1 MIKIC
6 RGVYVHFLTVL
17 LFAVCFITA
26 KLETFFIT
34 YLIMF
39 LHELAH
45 LAAAAAL
52 GLMPSHITFF
62 PFGVNLK
69 LKNTMLYSVAD
80 EIILYGAGPL
90 LNILLAG
97 FARVFFKGHFW
108 YDDFYW
114 KNVIL
119 ACLNLLPILPLDGG
133 IVLKNILS
141 KSIGYKKSMFF
152 MRAVSIAMLLMA
164 GYGLFAAEVLRRNF
178 SFYFFIIFLF
188 GNLFTAKEKYNPD
201 ILRELIFSNKSGK
214 RKARVLVAE
223 QGESLREILKEF
235 TNNRYNILCILGENG
250 KIEKIM
256 SEREVIDGLLTNK
269 YI

>member
-6 RGVYVHFLTVL
+6 KGVYIHFLTVA

-39 LHELAH
+39 MHELAH
-45 LAAAAAL
+45 LAGAAAL
-52 GLMPSHITFF
+52 GLKPSHITLF

-69 LKNTMLYSVAD
+69 LKNNILCSVAD

-97 FARVFFKGHFW
+97 ISRIFFSGFFW
-108 YDDFYW
+108 FEDFYW
-114 KNVIL
+114 KNIIL

-133 IVLKNILS
+133 IILKNILA
-141 KSIGYKKSMFF
+141 KSFGGKRSMLI
-152 MRAVSIAMLLMA
+152 MRTVSFLM
-164 GYGLFAAEVLRRNF
+164 LFAAGCGLYTSEVLRRNF
-178 SFYFFIIFLF
+178 SFYFFVIFLC
-188 GNLFTAKEKYNPD
+188 GNLFTVKEKYNPD
-201 ILRELIFSNKSGK
+201 LLRELAFSNKSGK
-214 RKARVLVAE
+214 RRARVIVAKE
-223 QGESLREILKEF
+223 GENMRELLKEF
-235 TNNRYNILCILGENG
+235 TNTQYNILCIIGENG
-250 KIEKIM
+250 EIKKIM
-256 SEREVIDGLLTNK
+256 SEREVIEGVLTNK

>member
-6 RGVYVHFLTVL
+6 RGVYIHFLTVL
-17 LFAVCFITA
+17 LFAVCFASA
-26 KLETFFIT
+26 KLDAFFIT
-34 YLIMF
+34 YAVML

-45 LAAAAAL
+45 LSAAAAL
-52 GLMPSHITFF
+52 GLKVSHITFF

-69 LKNTMLYSVAD
+69 LKNTMLYSLAD

-97 FARVFFKGHFW
+97 FSRLVFKDFSWFE
-108 YDDFYW
+108 DFYW
-114 KNVIL
+114 KNIIL

-133 IVLKNILS
+133 IILKNMLA
-141 KSIGYKKSMFF
+141 KSLGYKKSMIL
-152 MRAVSIAMLLMA
+152 MRAVSVMMLAVA
-164 GYGLFAAEVLRRNF
+164 GYGLFAAEALRRNF
-178 SFYFFIIFLF
+178 SYYFFLIFLC

-214 RKARVLVAE
+214 RRARVMVAE
-223 QGESLREILKEF
+223 HGENVREILSEF

-250 KIEKIM
+250 KIEKFV
-256 SEREVIDGLLTNK
+256 SEREVLEGLLANK